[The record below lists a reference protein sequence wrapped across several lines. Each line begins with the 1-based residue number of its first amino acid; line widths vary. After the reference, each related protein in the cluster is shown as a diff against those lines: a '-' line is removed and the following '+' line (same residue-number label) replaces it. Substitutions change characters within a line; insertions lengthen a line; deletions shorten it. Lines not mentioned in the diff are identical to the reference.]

1 MPLPFTPDSL
11 GDTLHQTALNLGI
24 TSVPGLTPA
33 ATVVLLYATVWFVP
47 FLLCL
52 LHTSREVS
60 NGWAGRYREGGALGL
75 VIGLVVGL
83 AHVLAVALYILAA
96 VSVIFWA
103 SPDAAAQYPA
113 AKTSIALCTELWSKY
128 FSGLSPTLR
137 QAPVATLGCAIIS
150 NIAAGLFARLL
161 AWPYLAARERRT
173 RLLLSRI
180 EAQQQATA
188 AGAEERR
195 GTIRYF

>member
-1 MPLPFTPDSL
+1 MPIPFTPDSL
-11 GDTLHQTALNLGI
+11 GATLHQTAVNLGI
-24 TSVPGLTPA
+24 TSIPGLTPA
-33 ATVVLLYATVWFVP
+33 STVVLLYATVWFLP

-52 LHTSREVS
+52 LHTSREVTG
-60 NGWAGRYREGGALGL
+60 GWSGRYREDGALGL

-96 VSVIFWA
+96 ISVLFWVNPE
-103 SPDAAAQYPA
+103 SAAQYPA
-113 AKTSIALCTELWSKY
+113 AKTVIALCVDLWSKH
-128 FSGLSPTLR
+128 FSWLSPTLR

-150 NIAAGLFARLL
+150 NIAATLFARVL

-173 RLLLSRI
+173 RLLLSQI
-180 EAQQQATA
+180 EAQQQATT
-188 AGAEERR
+188 AGAQERR